1 MKHGITMGDE
11 LKEYNIK
18 QMKQMWRWAVDFKN
32 KKYKNDIIPC
42 NIKPSRI
49 TNEIKWE
56 YSIQHGA

>member
-1 MKHGITMGDE
+1 MGDE

-56 YSIQHGA
+56 YSIQYGA